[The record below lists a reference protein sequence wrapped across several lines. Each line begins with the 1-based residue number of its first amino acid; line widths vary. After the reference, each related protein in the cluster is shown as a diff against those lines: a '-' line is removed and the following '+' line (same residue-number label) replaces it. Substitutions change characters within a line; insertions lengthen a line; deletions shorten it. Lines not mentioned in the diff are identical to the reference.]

1 MSCSHILV
9 YPTCFIA
16 LLGINKVICCLYCS
30 VAIYPFGFLAG
41 VVHQYH
47 PGYYRSPAEK
57 PGVLY
62 LLRAA
67 DAHCTDGR
75 FNSKRAG
82 VQRSIGWLK
91 CSLFDF
97 FPDLAR
103 LLVCKSRSRGPQ
115 ERGEVQMRCRG
126 RARVTIGPWGLGT
139 APKMGVPG
147 GASIWPVL
155 SCSYCL

>member
-9 YPTCFIA
+9 YLTCFIA

-30 VAIYPFGFLAG
+30 VAIYPFGFLAS

-67 DAHCTDGR
+67 DAHWLGAR
-75 FNSKRAG
+75 IKNNRLSLLLLIRALN
-82 VQRSIGWLK
+82 VARSI
-91 CSLFDF
+91 SS
-97 FPDLAR
+97 PDLRR

-126 RARVTIGPWGLGT
+126 RARVTAGPCGPGT

-147 GASIWPVL
+147 GASIWSVL
-155 SCSYCL
+155 S

>member
-9 YPTCFIA
+9 YLTCFIA

-30 VAIYPFGFLAG
+30 VAIYPFGFLAS

-57 PGVLY
+57 PGALC

-67 DAHCTDGR
+67 DAHCMGR
-75 FNSKRAG
+75 GLNSKRLSLLLLIRALN
-82 VQRSIGWLK
+82 VARSI
-91 CSLFDF
+91 CS
-97 FPDLAR
+97 PDLRR
-103 LLVCKSRSRGPQ
+103 LLMNKSRSRGAQ

-126 RARVTIGPWGLGT
+126 RARVTAGPCGPGT

-147 GASIWPVL
+147 GASID
-155 SCSYCL
+155 SRGGCT